1 MANQIT
7 KNLMDT
13 SIPKAFSD
21 TLLQYSFTLAA
32 DHTAKILTTM
42 VNGISDCLGDIKSKE
57 YPVAYVIEETN
68 LDFILGAVVEYHPNE
83 DPSLPGN
90 WSYIWTFDKSDIPE
104 NARVVTLKDVDM
116 MSYFRADAAKK
127 YSMGFETQDA
137 FITCNMV
144 LARTIS
150 NFLDTNA
157 KEGEELTIV
166 QDGAI
171 QFRCAVEGGHVVKS
185 AEPIGEVKVLIKG
198 DADIEA

>member
-1 MANQIT
+1 
-7 KNLMDT
+7 
-13 SIPKAFSD
+13 
-21 TLLQYSFTLAA
+21 
-32 DHTAKILTTM
+32 
-42 VNGISDCLGDIKSKE
+42 
-57 YPVAYVIEETN
+57 
-68 LDFILGAVVEYHPNE
+68 
-83 DPSLPGN
+83 
-90 WSYIWTFDKSDIPE
+90 
-104 NARVVTLKDVDM
+104 

-157 KEGEELTIV
+157 KEGEELTVV
-166 QDGAI
+166 QDGTI

-198 DADIEA
+198 DADIEV